1 MRTHKITIKPL
12 GGERYKVKV
21 DEKDMFATSVDLHM
35 DVSNVPE
42 VDIGLV
48 GEPDMEVD
56 GLVQFDFTPRTV
68 KSATNLL
75 KAALIKNDITAFLAM
90 HSLNKVMSEIKK
102 EK

>member
-1 MRTHKITIKPL
+1 MKIHKMKIEPK
-12 GGERYKVKV
+12 GEGQYYVQV
-21 DEKDMFATSVDLHM
+21 DGREMNARSLTLHM
-35 DVSNVPE
+35 DRESVPDME
-42 VDIGLV
+42 IELV
-48 GEPDMEVD
+48 GEPDIEVE
-56 GLVQFDFTPRTV
+56 GLVQYDFTPRTV